1 MSSIDNAFK
10 EIRIEHGF
18 QQKPNSIGTVYGICL
33 THLCGNY
40 HKVGYYTGG
49 FCKKCSTRHIDD
61 HKKYVLKGI
70 DIKGT
75 IISIPNPEIR
85 WITKKWVH
93 DLSDR
98 LSKEERDAFYGSPE
112 EWERTLDHLSHRE
125 SLDKEFWEDESR

>member
-10 EIRIEHGF
+10 EMRIEHGF
-18 QQKPNSIGTVYGICL
+18 EQKPNSIGTVYGICL

-49 FCKKCSTRHIDD
+49 FCKKCSTCHIDD

-112 EWERTLDHLSHRE
+112 EWERTLDRLSHRE